1 MRRDVFHIYPVRI
14 DMVYNAYIRA
24 SMEKFGKNP
33 DCTPYNT
40 ITYGLNFSM
49 KYNMNGG
56 ALHIHL
62 KPMQGSTAVALRFS
76 IAQGAGARVGAYDNE
91 MTLYVE
97 SILGVKSTPA
107 KLNINDFVLSKS
119 GNLPPR

>member
-1 MRRDVFHIYPVRI
+1 MRRDVFHIYPARI
-14 DMVYNAYIRA
+14 DMVYNAYKRA
-24 SMEKFGKNP
+24 AVEKFGKNP
-33 DCTPYNT
+33 ECKPYNT
-40 ITYGLNFSM
+40 IVYGLNFSM

-56 ALHIHL
+56 GLHIHL

-76 IAQGAGARVGAYDNE
+76 VAQAVGARYGAYDRD

-107 KLNINDFVLSKS
+107 SLNINDFIQSKS
-119 GNLPPR
+119 GN